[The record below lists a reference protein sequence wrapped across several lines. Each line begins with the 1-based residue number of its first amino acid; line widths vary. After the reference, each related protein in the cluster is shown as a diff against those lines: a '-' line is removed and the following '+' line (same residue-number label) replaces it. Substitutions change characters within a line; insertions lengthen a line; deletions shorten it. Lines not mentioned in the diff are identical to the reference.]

1 MSIQRFEFPS
11 PFELAPLPTATRF
24 DLPLGSENG
33 AIAYNAQRFT
43 ENHHLG
49 DDLSGIG
56 GEDSDLSD
64 PIYAVAER
72 LEILPM
78 RQQVNPIER
87 EQRNR

>member
-1 MSIQRFEFPS
+1 MADCQMPITNTS
-11 PFELAPLPTATRF
+11 
-24 DLPLGSENG
+24 SENS
-33 AIAYNAQRFT
+33 AMAYNAQRFT

-49 DDLSGIG
+49 DDLNGIG
-56 GEDSDLSD
+56 GEDSNVDD